1 MITIKNLE
9 AGYGRLKVLRGVSLH
24 VSKGEIVALVGAN
37 GAGKST
43 LLNSISG
50 LVKVSGGSI
59 ELQGKT
65 LTTLSP
71 EKIVQAGCAQVPE
84 GRQVFAPITVEENLT
99 LGSYVPFSKG
109 EKDLISEVRNNMFK
123 IFPILK
129 ERLSQFA
136 GTLSGGEQQM
146 LAMARALL
154 SRPKV
159 LMLDEPSMGLAPL
172 MVKEI
177 FNIIVK
183 LRDQGCTIL
192 LVEQNAKAALKVA
205 DRAYVLETGRVALE
219 GNASELLQNKDV
231 QRAYLGKEYKA
242 IND

>member
-1 MITIKNLE
+1 MISVKNLE
-9 AGYGRLKVLRGVSLH
+9 AGYGSLKVLRGVSIH
-24 VSKGEIVALVGAN
+24 VNKGEIVALVGAN

-50 LVKVSGGSI
+50 LVKVTGGSI
-59 ELQGKT
+59 ELEGKS
-65 LTTLSP
+65 LTGLSP
-71 EKIVQAGCAQVPE
+71 EKIVHNGCAQVPE
-84 GRQVFAPITVEENLT
+84 GRQVFAPISVDENLT
-99 LGSYVPFSKG
+99 LGGYVPYSRG
-109 EKDLISEVRNNMFK
+109 ERETVAAVRDRMME

-129 ERLSQFA
+129 ARLTQYA

-183 LRDQGCTIL
+183 LREEGCTIL
-192 LVEQNAKAALKVA
+192 LVEQNAKAALRVA
-205 DRAYVLETGRVALE
+205 DRAYVLETGHIALE
-219 GNASELLQNKDV
+219 GNANDLLRNRDV

>member
-1 MITIKNLE
+1 MITVKSLE
-9 AGYGRLKVLRGVSLH
+9 AGYGTLKVLRGVSLH

-59 ELQGKT
+59 LLEGKP
-65 LTTLSP
+65 LTGLSP

-99 LGSYVPFSKG
+99 LGSFVPFSRG
-109 EKDLISEVRNNMFK
+109 EKDLIAEVRNNMFE